1 MLKGLR
7 NDRKKDYFVGIVLST
22 LLCAVS
28 VSAPI
33 VGFFC
38 FLLLPLPIIFYRVKL
53 GRKSSGIIFI
63 SSFLL
68 VAFLAG
74 GFAVDIFFLLGIMG
88 LGFLIGEGIYN
99 NLPVEK
105 NILYASGVILFAAA
119 CSLII
124 YGNLSNTGAIG
135 VVSDYIS
142 KNIALTISLYKEMGM
157 PDETIRMLTETEN
170 EIRHILIRIFPALF
184 TSGLLVIAWGNF
196 LLARLTLKKKGIL
209 TSTGTPLNIWK
220 APEWMVWGIV
230 GSIGV
235 LLIPNALI
243 KIAGLNG
250 LIIFMTIYFFQGIA
264 IISFYLEKKKFL
276 WYLRYYFTVLSSYN
290 SCLP

>member
-1 MLKGLR
+1 MICKGMGLSNKVYLRDITSRSEGRLLKGLR

-53 GRKSSGIIFI
+53 GRKSSGIIFL

-124 YGNLSNTGAIG
+124 YGNIIKHRPIG
-135 VVSDYIS
+135 VVSDYIG

-157 PDETIRMLTETEN
+157 PDETIRMLTEAEN
-170 EIRHILIRIFPALF
+170 EIRHILIRIFPALVYGRPF
-184 TSGLLVIAWGNF
+184 GYCMGQF
-196 LLARLTLKKKGIL
+196 
-209 TSTGTPLNIWK
+209 
-220 APEWMVWGIV
+220 
-230 GSIGV
+230 SIGPADIEKKRHSHFHGSAV
-235 LLIPNALI
+235 KYLESAGMDGVGNCRINWRPTDTKRPNKDCRFKWVDHI
-243 KIAGLNG
+243 HDH
-250 LIIFMTIYFFQGIA
+250 IFFSRNCHYFF
-264 IISFYLEKKKFL
+264 
-276 WYLRYYFTVLSSYN
+276 LS
-290 SCLP
+290 